1 VSVTRP
7 ELRADRRVGLL
18 LAGVVLLSFVSIATT
33 IALPAS
39 DRSIQAKARDL
50 TAQEKHGMKVFK
62 AEGCWYCHTS
72 YVRETKADAALG
84 KPLDAKAY
92 AGMSPSMLGTE
103 RDGPDLT
110 YLHTRF
116 TDASELVAYLEDPS
130 KGARRTSMPSY
141 GFLSDDDLEALAAY
155 LLSRR

>member
-1 VSVTRP
+1 MSRP
-7 ELRADRRVGLL
+7 KLRADQRVGLL

-39 DRSIQAKARDL
+39 DPDL
-50 TAQEKHGMKVFK
+50 RTSPRKLSSQQQHGMQVFK

-72 YVRETKADAALG
+72 YVRETSADKALG
-84 KPLDAKAY
+84 KPLSAKDY
-92 AGMSPSMLGTE
+92 AGVSPSMLGVE

-116 TDASELVAYLEDPS
+116 SSASDLVSYLRDPS
-130 KGARRTSMPSY
+130 SAGDRTFMPSY
-141 GFLSDDDLEALAAY
+141 AYLSDADLEALAAY
-155 LLSRR
+155 LLSRK

>member
-1 VSVTRP
+1 MSRP
-7 ELRADRRVGLL
+7 SMRADRRVGLL

-39 DRSIQAKARDL
+39 DESLKADPVEL
-50 TAQEKHGMKVFK
+50 SAQEQHGMDVFK

-72 YVRETKADAALG
+72 YVRETVMDKALG
-84 KPLDAKAY
+84 EPLDAKAY
-92 AGMSPSMLGTE
+92 AGLSPSMLGVE

-110 YLHTRF
+110 YVHTRF
-116 TDASELVAYLEDPS
+116 TNPDDLVAYLRGPAEESP
-130 KGARRTSMPSY
+130 RTSMPLY
-141 GFLSDDDLEALAAY
+141 GYLSDADLEALAAY

>member
-1 VSVTRP
+1 MSRQP
-7 ELRADRRVGLL
+7 LRADRRVGLL

-39 DRSIQAKARDL
+39 DPAVEAKPREL
-50 TAQEKHGMKVFK
+50 SAQEKHGMDVFK

-72 YVRETKADAALG
+72 YVRETKIDSALG

-92 AGMSPSMLGTE
+92 AGMSPSMLGAE
-103 RDGPDLT
+103 RYGPDLT

-116 TDASELVAYLEDPS
+116 ADASDLVAYLEDPS
-130 KGARRTSMPSY
+130 KGAHRTSMPSY
-141 GFLSDDDLEALAAY
+141 GYLSDDDLEALAAY